1 MKTDVYTK
9 TVLTVIAC
17 CLLYFA
23 AKDLSV
29 VPVVHAQSGGPI
41 DVNIVQVAGQR
52 ISILDAFVPVKVK

>member
-17 CLLYFA
+17 CLLYFV

-29 VPVVHAQSGGPI
+29 VPVVHARSEGLI
-41 DVNIVQVAGQR
+41 DVNIVQIAGR
-52 ISILDAFVPVKVK
+52 SISTYDAVLPVKVK